1 MKKKILML
9 TAAAV
14 LPFAAAN
21 ANACED
27 DKRLYD
33 LRPFVADI
41 EAGKDVE
48 DLMLTGHTYLSL
60 NPDLRETIGDNIK
73 VYDADCQAHAVVNGV
88 PVTKV
93 QAPFPEIMN
102 AYKNAVYSGE
112 AAQIK
117 LIAEGFKA
125 APLPDAILFS
135 LAHPMTESRETIAK
149 LGQPLGVSLHA
160 EAPKLKDGGK
170 QTKATLLDFF
180 VRFDGVSSDAGTYI
194 YDGKNWATGLP
205 TNIRIFKPGTN
216 KVFEYG
222 AHWSDRADVVIN
234 NAQLLHLFAQTGMKL
249 IEVDGFDRELEEQYK
264 KAVRGR

>member
-73 VYDADCQAHAVVNGV
+73 VYDSDCQAHAVVNGV

-102 AYKNAVYSGE
+102 AYKNAVYSGDG
-112 AAQIK
+112 ATTK

-125 APLPDAILFS
+125 APLPDDILFS

-149 LGQPLGVSLHA
+149 LGQPIGVYLHA
-160 EAPKLKDGGK
+160 DSQKTKDGGK
-170 QTKATLLDFF
+170 KTKATLLDFF
-180 VRFDGVSSDAGTYI
+180 VRFDGVSSDPETYI
-194 YDGKNWATGLP
+194 YDTRGYSAGLP
-205 TNIRIFKPGTN
+205 TEIRIYQPGTE
-216 KVFEYG
+216 KSFAYAETF
-222 AHWSDRADVVIN
+222 SEDADVVLN
-234 NAQLLHLFAQTGMKL
+234 NAQLLHLFAQTGMKF
-249 IEVDGFDRELEEQYK
+249 IEVDTVGRKAEEKYK